1 MTTNQADRNTRKKHR
16 LYYGWVIV
24 AVLALVN
31 GVTMAMGT
39 VNLGLFPK
47 PMGDEIS
54 AGRSMFGWAQT
65 ARQVT
70 GALTSP
76 LVGKLLDRFG
86 ARILLPIAALVTG
99 CSMVAMGFVNNAWQ
113 MILIF
118 AIMGIVGIGGP
129 ATLLTAVPIAKWF
142 VRLRGRA
149 LGLSALGSPLGA
161 MSLVPLTQVFI
172 TGFGWR
178 ETWMILGVMAIV
190 LVCPVSF
197 LLIRR
202 QPEDIGLRPDGEVES
217 PAVREKLSSSSSHQ
231 EEESWTLEEVRKT
244 STFWRLV
251 VVFSIAT
258 LGMSTLGLHR
268 LANFIDHGLDPQ
280 LVANAISVEA
290 GTGALSVLVMGF
302 LFERV
307 QAKYLGA
314 VSLLFLAGSAYFSI
328 IGDSVFALFGSMVTF
343 GVGIG
348 GNMLLQNYLWP
359 NYYGRKHVGAI
370 RGIVMPATLLFASI
384 GPPMAGYVYDA
395 TGTYNVVWWV
405 GILLIISGAIILA
418 STPKPGRKAAPIFTR

>member
-1 MTTNQADRNTRKKHR
+1 MTNQTDKNIKKKPK
-16 LYYGWVIV
+16 LFYGWIIV
-24 AVLALVN
+24 GVLAIVN

-39 VNLGLFPK
+39 VNFGLFPK

-65 ARQVT
+65 ARQIT
-70 GALTSP
+70 GAVTSP
-76 LVGKLLDRFG
+76 LIGKLLDRYG
-86 ARILLPIAALVTG
+86 SRILLPVAAVVTSA
-99 CSMVAMGFVNNAWQ
+99 SMVAMGFVNSGWQ

-118 AIMGIVGIGGP
+118 GVMGTVGIGGP
-129 ATLLTAVPIAKWF
+129 ATLLTAVPVAKWF

-149 LGLSALGSPLGA
+149 LGLTSLGSPLGA
-161 MSLVPLTQVFI
+161 MALVPLTQVLI

-178 ETWMILGVMAIV
+178 ETWMVLGVMALV
-190 LVCPVSF
+190 LVCPLSF
-197 LLIRR
+197 LLLKR
-202 QPEDIGLRPDGEVES
+202 QPEDIGLRPDGVTD
-217 PAVREKLSSSSSHQ
+217 AVLAGGNSSSGMPAP
-231 EEESWTLEEVRKT
+231 EESWTLEEARKT
-244 STFWRLV
+244 GTFWRLI

-258 LGMSTLGLHR
+258 LGTSTLGLHR
-268 LANFIDHGLDPQ
+268 LANFIDHGLDAQ

-290 GTGALSVLVMGF
+290 GTGALSVLTMGF

-314 VSLLFLAGSAYFSI
+314 VSFIFLAGSAYFSI

-359 NYYGRKHVGAI
+359 NYYGRKHLGAI
-370 RGIVMPATLLFASI
+370 RGTVMPATLLFASI
-384 GPPMAGYVYDA
+384 GPPLAGYVYDS

-405 GILLIISGAIILA
+405 GIGLIISGAIILA
-418 STPKPGRKAAPIFTR
+418 TTHKPHSRAAAPII